1 MGMGRIPFFLVPLM
15 LGMVFTPIG
24 NAAALA
30 ESETVDIVVATGPNG
45 ISTQAHIDVPNNH
58 VVNEIEL
65 ELEPKVW
72 PINKA
77 FSWKNQID
85 FEHSDAIFDG
95 IDVNLSEGMSLLPDG
110 FSDNYIYYL
119 KNHQY

>member
-1 MGMGRIPFFLVPLM
+1 MGMGRIPFFLVALM

-24 NAAALA
+24 NAAALE

-65 ELEPKVW
+65 ELEPK
-72 PINKA
+72 
-77 FSWKNQID
+77 
-85 FEHSDAIFDG
+85 
-95 IDVNLSEGMSLLPDG
+95 SLAD
-110 FSDNYIYYL
+110 
-119 KNHQY
+119 